1 MELGRV
7 GVRDRQLDEIRR
19 RFRSAPRRSP
29 DYFLTR
35 TTICVSRTEI
45 GVMRSLQA
53 SPTQLAVDERV
64 TQPVITL
71 LVNRL
76 ADRGWMKRIADPTD
90 GRCVLV
96 KLTAVGEDALERL
109 RSEYRAM
116 LHEQMATLDD
126 DDVDTLARSIEILD
140 GLIDRLTERY
150 A

>member
-1 MELGRV
+1 
-7 GVRDRQLDEIRR
+7 
-19 RFRSAPRRSP
+19 
-29 DYFLTR
+29 
-35 TTICVSRTEI
+35 
-45 GVMRSLQA
+45 MRSLQA
-53 SPTQLAVDERV
+53 SPRRITQLAVDERV